1 MAAERIHRA
10 APVVL
15 AALLML
21 WPALLNGYPL
31 VFADTG
37 TYLSQAIDHSLGWDR
52 PVFYSFFLLSL
63 HMQLTTWPV
72 IAVQAL
78 LAAWLLHLLRRC
90 VFPATSAW
98 WLVPVVAVLCVASP
112 LPWFVSQ
119 LMPDVFTGLLVIALV
134 LLIAVPSR
142 LSRRERILLTGFG
155 VFAVAIH
162 TSHLPLALGLIVVV
176 VPLRRWLGA
185 DGPLGRAGLA
195 RLLAVPALAACA
207 LVGVNLVGH
216 GRAAVAP
223 FGNVFLL
230 ARVLYDGPGLD
241 ALDKHCPTAR
251 WRLCGYVGQ
260 FPGDSD
266 RFLWSANSPLQRAG
280 GPRLVSAE
288 ADAIVAAALHD
299 EPGREARAFA
309 ANVLSQLTRFATGDG
324 LDPWPATVRPVIA
337 RAFPPG
343 ELAAYDAARQS
354 RGRLAVPP
362 GLQTLH
368 RMAAIAGV
376 IALCALPLV
385 RRRDPVA
392 LVAAAILL
400 ALLGNA
406 VITGGLSAPHDRYQA
421 RLIWLAVCLPVM
433 AGPVLVRDRLGGRA
447 GIAMARS

>member
-1 MAAERIHRA
+1 MK
-10 APVVL
+10 
-15 AALLML
+15 
-21 WPALLNGYPL
+21 
-31 VFADTG
+31 
-37 TYLSQAIDHSLGWDR
+37 
-52 PVFYSFFLLSL
+52 
-63 HMQLTTWPV
+63 LTTWPV
-72 IAVQAL
+72 IVAQAL
-78 LAAWLLHLLRRC
+78 LTAWLLHLLRRC
-90 VFPATSAW
+90 VFPSTSAW

-119 LMPDVFTGLLVIALV
+119 LMPDVFTGLLVIAFV
-134 LLIAVPSR
+134 LLIAVPAR
-142 LSRRERILLTGFG
+142 LSRRERVFLSGFG
-155 VFAVAIH
+155 AFAVAVH
-162 TSHLPLALGLIVVV
+162 TSHLPLALGLIVVL

-195 RLLAVPALAACA
+195 RVIVVPALAACA

-241 ALDKHCPTAR
+241 ALDRHCPAAG
-251 WRLCGYVGQ
+251 WRLCRYVGQ

-280 GPRLVSAE
+280 GARLISAE
-288 ADAIVAAALHD
+288 SDAIIAAALRD

-309 ANVLSQLTRFATGDG
+309 INALSQLTRFATGDG

-337 RAFPPG
+337 RAFLPA

-354 RGRLAVPP
+354 RGELAIPAS
-362 GLQTLH
+362 LQALH
-368 RMAAIAGV
+368 RSAAVAGL
-376 IALCALPLV
+376 IGCCALLLV

-392 LVAAAILL
+392 LAAVAILL

-406 VITGGLSAPHDRYQA
+406 IITGGLSAVHDRYQA
-421 RLIWLAVCLPVM
+421 RLIWLATCLPVL
-433 AGPVLVRDRLGGRA
+433 AGPVLPREWLNRRVR
-447 GIAMARS
+447 IAMARS

>member
-1 MAAERIHRA
+1 MAPERLHRA
-10 APVVL
+10 APIAL

-72 IAVQAL
+72 IVAQAL

-90 VFPATSAW
+90 LLPRTSRW

-134 LLIAVPSR
+134 LLIALPSR
-142 LSRRERILLTGFG
+142 LSKRERVFLTGFG
-155 VFAVAIH
+155 AFAVAVH
-162 TSHLPLALGLIVVV
+162 TSHLPLAVGLTLVL

-185 DGPLGRAGLA
+185 DAPLGRAALA
-195 RLLAVPALAACA
+195 RVLAVPALAACA

-216 GRAAVAP
+216 GRAAIAP

-230 ARVLYDGPGLD
+230 ARVLYDGPGFD
-241 ALDKHCPTAR
+241 ALEKNCPAAG
-251 WRLCGYVGQ
+251 WRLCAYAGQ

-266 RFLWSANSPLQRAG
+266 RFLWSAGSPLQRAG
-280 GPRLVSAE
+280 GARAISAE
-288 ADAIVAAALHD
+288 AGAIVAAALRD
-299 EPGREARAFA
+299 EPAREARAFA
-309 ANVLSQLTRFATGDG
+309 GNFLAQLTRFATGDG
-324 LDPWPATVRPVIA
+324 LDPWQATVRPVIA
-337 RAFPPG
+337 RAFPPR
-343 ELAAYDAARQS
+343 ELLAYDAARQTQ
-354 RGRLAVPP
+354 GGFVIPA
-362 GLQTLH
+362 GLQAVH
-368 RMAAIAGV
+368 RIAALVGIV
-376 IALCALPLV
+376 ALCALPIV

-392 LVAAAILL
+392 LIAVAILL

-406 VITGGLSAPHDRYQA
+406 AITGGLSAPHDRYQA

-433 AGPVLVRDRLGGRA
+433 AGPALLRQRLGGRA
-447 GIAMARS
+447 PVAMAQP